1 MAAPSRT
8 RRARRAQFF
17 AIDIVAG
24 ISFLLLLIFIYAA
37 VANNFDLVINQREKS
52 MQLSEAAQAALEQ
65 LVTTAGFPSNWDAGN
80 FSEQEISSLGL
91 ASEPNVLD
99 PGKVAAFFQAVSAD
113 ANRSAARDMLGLNRP
128 GYDFGLQVRLLN
140 GTVLASFG
148 SLPANATATSQRTS
162 FAAENGETVMVK
174 LTAWTK
180 D

>member
-1 MAAPSRT
+1 MEAPSRA

-65 LVTTAGFPSNWDAGN
+65 LVTTAGSPSNWDAGN
-80 FSEQEISSLGL
+80 FSEQGISSLGL

-99 PGKVAAFFQAVSAD
+99 PGKVAALFQAVSAD
-113 ANRSAARDMLGLNRP
+113 ADRSAARDMLGLNRP

-148 SLPANATATSQRTS
+148 SLPENATATSQRTS